1 MLEKIN
7 LYLITLLVY
16 LPWLFYAIKTKK
28 ISKFPIIS
36 FCFLGLFVFNAVG
49 SVFII
54 FPNIFGRKDFF
65 SHEYILMLNLQAAI
79 FYGVT
84 SIYFFFRASQ
94 FKKRK
99 PIVSHKLTN
108 SIFRY
113 FLLGILSVYLT
124 LFFIKVGSPPLL
136 KIISGSF
143 DSFSKLINYRTETIY
158 SGRYGNL
165 PKISLY
171 FLPMFTAIYILIEGY
186 VNKKKRFLN
195 YILVGG
201 CILIF
206 ALTGGKGN
214 LLEIAVSLVI
224 TYIIVRPYNPL
235 NVNDKNKLPYKQIC
249 LWLFLL
255 IIPTIWIYRTYLLML
270 NSSDIFLGKDGLLYR
285 IIGVYSESM
294 AATVIYV
301 QKNGFLE
308 GNTLPSRISSL
319 IPNYQPIDLHTEMY
333 QFIFGGS
340 GGASV
345 PACAEAYINFGWIGF
360 IYVTSLIFVLVI
372 LIQEL
377 LLRMPTNVF
386 SLSLMAIYSY
396 FAIAIA
402 QTTLFGYLLS
412 FTFTIWFIFMFFVR
426 AFISWLCSDILKLK
440 HYPRSNFN

>member
-1 MLEKIN
+1 MIEKIN
-7 LYLITLLVY
+7 LYLLTLLVY
-16 LPWLFYAIKTKK
+16 LPWLIYAIQTKK
-28 ISKFPIIS
+28 ISKFPVIS
-36 FCFLGLFVFNAVG
+36 FCFLGLFVFNAIG

-54 FPNIFGRKDFF
+54 FPSIFDRKDFF
-65 SHEYILMLNLQAAI
+65 SHEYILMLNLQIVI
-79 FYGVT
+79 FYGLT
-84 SIYFFFRASQ
+84 SIYFFFRCSQ
-94 FKKRK
+94 SQNSKKLLN
-99 PIVSHKLTN
+99 HKSTN

-113 FLLGILSVYLT
+113 FLLGMLSVYLT

-158 SGRYGNL
+158 SGMHGNL

-171 FLPMFTAIYILIEGY
+171 FLPMFTAIYIFIEGY
-186 VNKKKRFLN
+186 VTHKKNSLN

-206 ALTGGKGN
+206 SLTGGKGN
-214 LLEIAVSLVI
+214 LIEIAVSLGI
-224 TYIIVRPYNPL
+224 TYIIVRHYHPL
-235 NVNDKNKLPYKQIC
+235 KEKNKLPYKQIC
-249 LWLFLL
+249 LWLVLL
-255 IIPTIWIYRTYLLML
+255 IIPTMWIYRTYLSML
-270 NSSDIFLGKDGLLYR
+270 HSSDIFLGKDGLLYR

-308 GNTLPSRISSL
+308 GNTFPSRISSL

-333 QFIFGGS
+333 KFIFGGS

-426 AFISWLCSDILKLK
+426 AFIYWLCSDIIKLK
-440 HYPRSNFN
+440 HYPRSDFN